1 MKLMFMVS
9 SDVDVH
15 EHAFESW
22 RASDTSK
29 KQRWLF
35 TTKSMTAHQK
45 QKLWHQCVF
54 ACVRYGLVAVGF
66 TKQTFLLFHRFCMKQ
81 L

>member
-1 MKLMFMVS
+1 MFMVS

-15 EHAFESW
+15 EHALK
-22 RASDTSK
+22 AGMQVTHQK

-35 TTKSMTAHQK
+35 TTKGMTAHQK